1 MSTDTPDLT
10 DRQQAILDF
19 IAAKVHGE
27 GLPPTLA
34 EIAQAFGF
42 NQTRGA
48 HKHLL
53 ALEAKGRLTLLPGK
67 ARGIRLRGA
76 ASLPLR
82 TRDASRDMAMRR
94 APSPRRR
101 EGGLDLPVLGRV
113 AAGTPIGAGGE
124 FADADIER
132 HLLLDRA
139 MFFPTPD
146 YLLKV
151 QGDSMIDDGIFDGD
165 LIAVHRTNV
174 AENGQIV
181 VARVDGEITVKR
193 FQRDSRRITLLP
205 RNPDYA
211 PILVPADA
219 DFAIEGL
226 YCGLVRSA

>member
-1 MSTDTPDLT
+1 MPTDLT

-19 IAAKVHGE
+19 VSAHIQVQGM
-27 GLPPTLA
+27 PPTLA
-34 EIAQAFGF
+34 EIAAAFGF
-42 NQTRGA
+42 SQTRGA

-53 ALEAKGRLTLLPGK
+53 ALETKGQLRLLPGK
-67 ARGIRLRGA
+67 ARGIRLTPTTRR
-76 ASLPLR
+76 PR
-82 TRDASRDMAMRR
+82 TQ
-94 APSPRRR
+94 
-101 EGGLDLPVLGRV
+101 GLSLPVLGRV
-113 AAGTPIGAGGE
+113 AAGAPIGA
-124 FADADIER
+124 DAEAGQ

-146 YLLKV
+146 YLLRVK
-151 QGDSMIDDGIFDGD
+151 GDSMIDDGIFDGD

-193 FQRDSRRITLLP
+193 FKRDHARITLIP

-211 PILVPADA
+211 PILIAPDA

>member
-1 MSTDTPDLT
+1 MTDLT

-19 IAAKVHGE
+19 VAAQIE
-27 GLPPTLA
+27 AQGLPPTLA
-34 EIAQAFGF
+34 EIAAAFGF
-42 NQTRGA
+42 SQTRGA

-53 ALEAKGRLTLLPGK
+53 ALEAKGQLTLLPGK
-67 ARGIRLRGA
+67 ARGIRLKGRNRSRRADAHA
-76 ASLPLR
+76 ALSLPL
-82 TRDASRDMAMRR
+82 
-94 APSPRRR
+94 
-101 EGGLDLPVLGRV
+101 LGRV
-113 AAGTPIGAGGE
+113 AAGAPIG
-124 FADADIER
+124 ADADIER

-151 QGDSMIDDGIFDGD
+151 KGDSMIDDGIFDGD

-181 VARVDGEITVKR
+181 VARIDGEITVKR
-193 FQRDSRRITLLP
+193 FKRSRDRITLLP

-211 PILVPADA
+211 PIVVAPDA

>member
-1 MSTDTPDLT
+1 MDELTP
-10 DRQQAILDF
+10 RQQAILDF
-19 IAAKVHGE
+19 VAAKVEAE

-34 EIAQAFGF
+34 EIAAAFGF

-53 ALEAKGRLTLLPGK
+53 ALEAKGRLRLLPGK
-67 ARGIRLRGA
+67 ARGIRLGSA
-76 ASLPLR
+76 ARARKRSDSL
-82 TRDASRDMAMRR
+82 
-94 APSPRRR
+94 
-101 EGGLDLPVLGRV
+101 ELPVLGRV
-113 AAGTPIGAGGE
+113 AAGAPIGA
-124 FADADIER
+124 DAGIER

-151 QGDSMIDDGIFDGD
+151 RGDSMVDDGIFDGD
-165 LIAVHRTNV
+165 LIAVHRTPV

-181 VARVDGEITVKR
+181 VARIDGELTVKR
-193 FQRDSRRITLLP
+193 FERGRDRIRLLP

-211 PILVPADA
+211 PIVVAPDA

-226 YCGLVRSA
+226 YCGLVRGA

>member
-1 MSTDTPDLT
+1 MTVLT

-19 IAAKVHGE
+19 VTTQVEAQ

-34 EIAQAFGF
+34 EIASAFGF
-42 NQTRGA
+42 RQTRGA

-53 ALEAKGRLTLLPGK
+53 ALEAKGYLVLLPGK
-67 ARGIRLRGA
+67 ARGIRLPARSRG
-76 ASLPLR
+76 
-82 TRDASRDMAMRR
+82 RR
-94 APSPRRR
+94 QP
-101 EGGLDLPVLGRV
+101 GLSLPVLGRV
-113 AAGTPIGAGGE
+113 AAGAPIGA
-124 FADADIER
+124 DADVER

-151 QGDSMIDDGIFDGD
+151 KGDSMIDDGIFDGD

-181 VARVDGEITVKR
+181 VARIDGEITVKR
-193 FQRDSRRITLLP
+193 FKQSASRITLLP

-211 PILVPADA
+211 PIVVAPDA

>member
-1 MSTDTPDLT
+1 MTDLT

-19 IAAKVHGE
+19 VATQVEAQ

-34 EIAQAFGF
+34 EIAAAFGF

-53 ALEAKGRLTLLPGK
+53 ALEAKGHLTLLPGK
-67 ARGIRLRGA
+67 ARGIRLQGRNRMRPSKPA
-76 ASLPLR
+76 LLLPI
-82 TRDASRDMAMRR
+82 
-94 APSPRRR
+94 
-101 EGGLDLPVLGRV
+101 LGRV
-113 AAGTPIGAGGE
+113 AAGAPIG
-124 FADADIER
+124 ADADIGR

-151 QGDSMIDDGIFDGD
+151 KGDSMIDDGIFDGD

-181 VARVDGEITVKR
+181 VARIDGEITVKR
-193 FQRDSRRITLLP
+193 FKQGKDRISLLP

-211 PILVPADA
+211 PIVVAPDA

>member
-1 MSTDTPDLT
+1 MTDLT

-19 IAAKVHGE
+19 VAAQVEAH

-34 EIAQAFGF
+34 EIAASFGF

-53 ALEAKGRLTLLPGK
+53 ALETKGYLTLLPGK
-67 ARGIRLRGA
+67 ARGIRLKGRNRIQAHDGAAGGRGA
-76 ASLPLR
+76 ALLLPL
-82 TRDASRDMAMRR
+82 
-94 APSPRRR
+94 
-101 EGGLDLPVLGRV
+101 LGRV
-113 AAGTPIGAGGE
+113 AAGAPIG
-124 FADADIER
+124 ADADIER

-151 QGDSMIDDGIFDGD
+151 KGDSMIDDGIFDGD

-181 VARVDGEITVKR
+181 VARIDGEITVKR
-193 FQRDSRRITLLP
+193 FKRTQDRITLLP

-211 PILVPADA
+211 PIVVAADA

-226 YCGLVRSA
+226 YCGLVRGA

>member
-1 MSTDTPDLT
+1 MDALT

-19 IAAKVHGE
+19 LNAQVEAE

-34 EIAQAFGF
+34 EIARAFGF
-42 NQTRGA
+42 NQTRAA

-53 ALEAKGRLTLLPGK
+53 ALEAKGHITLLPGK
-67 ARGIRLRGA
+67 ARGIRLHGRNVYAGTRLKKRSE
-76 ASLPLR
+76 SL
-82 TRDASRDMAMRR
+82 
-94 APSPRRR
+94 
-101 EGGLDLPVLGRV
+101 ELPVLGRV
-113 AAGTPIGAGGE
+113 AAGAPIGVG
-124 FADADIER
+124 ADAEAER

-151 QGDSMIDDGIFDGD
+151 KGDSMIDDGIFDGD
-165 LIAVHRTNV
+165 LIAVHRTPV

-181 VARVDGEITVKR
+181 VARLDGEVTVKR
-193 FQRDSRRITLLP
+193 LRRNKDGIALLP

-226 YCGLVRSA
+226 YCGLVRGA

>member
-1 MSTDTPDLT
+1 MTDLT

-19 IAAKVHGE
+19 VAAQVE
-27 GLPPTLA
+27 AQGLPPTLA
-34 EIAQAFGF
+34 EIAAAFGF

-53 ALEAKGRLTLLPGK
+53 ALEAKGHLTLLPGK
-67 ARGIRLRGA
+67 ARGIRLQGRNRMRPSKPA
-76 ASLPLR
+76 LLLPI
-82 TRDASRDMAMRR
+82 
-94 APSPRRR
+94 
-101 EGGLDLPVLGRV
+101 LGRV
-113 AAGTPIGAGGE
+113 AAGAPIG
-124 FADADIER
+124 ADADIGR

-151 QGDSMIDDGIFDGD
+151 KGDSMIDDGIFDGD

-181 VARVDGEITVKR
+181 VARIDGEITVKR
-193 FQRDSRRITLLP
+193 FKRSRDRITLLP

-211 PILVPADA
+211 PIVVAPDA

>member
-1 MSTDTPDLT
+1 MTDLT

-19 IAAKVHGE
+19 VAAQVE
-27 GLPPTLA
+27 AQGLPPTLA
-34 EIAQAFGF
+34 EIAAAFGF

-53 ALEAKGRLTLLPGK
+53 ALEAKGHLTLLPGK
-67 ARGIRLRGA
+67 ARGIRLQGRNRMRPSKPA
-76 ASLPLR
+76 LLLPI
-82 TRDASRDMAMRR
+82 
-94 APSPRRR
+94 
-101 EGGLDLPVLGRV
+101 LGRV
-113 AAGTPIGAGGE
+113 AAGAPIGA
-124 FADADIER
+124 DADVER

-151 QGDSMIDDGIFDGD
+151 KGDSMIDDGIFDGD

-181 VARVDGEITVKR
+181 VARIDGEITVKR
-193 FQRDSRRITLLP
+193 FKRSNDRITLLP

-211 PILVPADA
+211 PIVVAPDA

>member
-1 MSTDTPDLT
+1 MTDLT

-19 IAAKVHGE
+19 VAAQIE
-27 GLPPTLA
+27 AQGLPPTLA
-34 EIAQAFGF
+34 EIAAAFGF

-53 ALEAKGRLTLLPGK
+53 ALEAKGHLTLLPGK
-67 ARGIRLRGA
+67 ARGIRLQGRNRIRSTKPA
-76 ASLPLR
+76 LL
-82 TRDASRDMAMRR
+82 
-94 APSPRRR
+94 
-101 EGGLDLPVLGRV
+101 LPVLGRV
-113 AAGTPIGAGGE
+113 AAGAPIG
-124 FADADIER
+124 ADADIGR

-146 YLLKV
+146 YLLRVK
-151 QGDSMIDDGIFDGD
+151 GDSMIDDGIFDGD

-181 VARVDGEITVKR
+181 VARIDGEITVKR
-193 FQRDSRRITLLP
+193 FKRSQDRITLLP

-211 PILVPADA
+211 PIVVAPDA

>member
-1 MSTDTPDLT
+1 MPDDLT
-10 DRQQAILDF
+10 ERQQAILDF

-34 EIAQAFGF
+34 EIAAAFGF
-42 NQTRGA
+42 NQTRAA

-53 ALEAKGRLTLLPGK
+53 ALEAKGRLRLLPGK
-67 ARGIRLRGA
+67 ARGIRLRQVPGE
-76 ASLPLR
+76 R
-82 TRDASRDMAMRR
+82 G
-94 APSPRRR
+94 RRR
-101 EGGLDLPVLGRV
+101 EGGLELPVLGRV
-113 AAGTPIGAGGE
+113 AAGTPIGSGGD
-124 FADADIER
+124 FDDAER

-151 QGDSMIDDGIFDGD
+151 QGDSMVDDGIFDGD
-165 LIAVHRTNV
+165 LIAVHRTPV

-181 VARVDGEITVKR
+181 VARLDGEVTVKR
-193 FQRDSRRITLLP
+193 FRQTREGIALLP

-211 PILVPADA
+211 PILVPPGS

-226 YCGLVRSA
+226 YCGLVRGA

>member
-1 MSTDTPDLT
+1 MSTNLT

-19 IAAKVHGE
+19 VSAHIQAQGM
-27 GLPPTLA
+27 PPTLA
-34 EIAQAFGF
+34 EIAAAFGF
-42 NQTRGA
+42 SQTRGA

-53 ALEAKGRLTLLPGK
+53 ALETKGQLRLLPGK
-67 ARGIRLRGA
+67 ARGIRLTSA
-76 ASLPLR
+76 LR
-82 TRDASRDMAMRR
+82 R
-94 APSPRRR
+94 PRTQ
-101 EGGLDLPVLGRV
+101 GLSLPVLGRV
-113 AAGTPIGAGGE
+113 AAGVPIGA
-124 FADADIER
+124 DAEAGQ

-146 YLLKV
+146 YLLRVK
-151 QGDSMIDDGIFDGD
+151 GDSMIDDGIFDGD

-193 FQRDSRRITLLP
+193 FKRDHARITLIP

-211 PILVPADA
+211 PILIAPDA

>member
-1 MSTDTPDLT
+1 MDELTP
-10 DRQQAILDF
+10 RQQAILDF
-19 IAAKVHGE
+19 VAAKIEAE

-34 EIAQAFGF
+34 EIAAAFGF

-53 ALEAKGRLTLLPGK
+53 ALEAKGRLSLLPGK
-67 ARGIRLRGA
+67 ARGIRLH
-76 ASLPLR
+76 ASAR
-82 TRDASRDMAMRR
+82 
-94 APSPRRR
+94 PRRR
-101 EGGLDLPVLGRV
+101 SDSLELPVLGRV
-113 AAGTPIGAGGE
+113 AAGAPIGA
-124 FADADIER
+124 DAGIER

-151 QGDSMIDDGIFDGD
+151 KGDSMVDDGIFDGD
-165 LIAVHRTNV
+165 LIAVHRTPV

-181 VARVDGEITVKR
+181 VARVDGELTVKR
-193 FQRDSRRITLLP
+193 LERGKERIRLLP

-211 PILVPADA
+211 PIVIAPDA

-226 YCGLVRSA
+226 YCGLVRGA

>member
-1 MSTDTPDLT
+1 MDEPTP
-10 DRQQAILDF
+10 RQQAILDF
-19 IAAKVHGE
+19 VAARIEADGM
-27 GLPPTLA
+27 PPTLA
-34 EIAQAFGF
+34 EIALAFGF

-67 ARGIRLRGA
+67 ARGIRLHGA
-76 ASLPLR
+76 VR
-82 TRDASRDMAMRR
+82 QRRR
-94 APSPRRR
+94 ADSL
-101 EGGLDLPVLGRV
+101 ELPVLGRV
-113 AAGTPIGAGGE
+113 AAGAPIGA
-124 FADADIER
+124 DAGIER

-151 QGDSMIDDGIFDGD
+151 RGDSMVDDGIFDGD
-165 LIAVHRTNV
+165 LIAVHRTPV

-181 VARVDGEITVKR
+181 VARIDGELTVKR
-193 FQRDSRRITLLP
+193 FQRGKDRISLLP

-211 PILVPADA
+211 PIAIAPDA

-226 YCGLVRSA
+226 YCGLVRGA